1 MIQFFLGRFAPDP
14 LDLNFGVTGA
24 VRAERKERAVAD
36 MLRAEKKKVE
46 LPLGLLRH
54 VC

>member
-1 MIQFFLGRFAPDP
+1 MSEAALQKIVAANLVAATLVF
-14 LDLNFGVTGA
+14 
-24 VRAERKERAVAD
+24 VRAERKERAVAG

-46 LPLGLLRH
+46 LPLGLSRH

>member
-1 MIQFFLGRFAPDP
+1 MDGEAVEETAPRAP
-14 LDLNFGVTGA
+14 LLENL
-24 VRAERKERAVAD
+24 ERKERAVAD

-46 LPLGLLRH
+46 LPLGLSRH